1 MPKGRKSNDGR
12 GRLGGRKAGTPNQD
26 KPLKVFLR
34 EHSLDYF
41 TPNINAENLEWLKD
55 KEGNTPEQFIGRTLS
70 QYEIDLLGMK
80 PTDRVKAEID
90 LLKFHTPQ
98 MQATAVDMT
107 ANEQNK
113 TLSQRLSRLANGEEI
128 PSNEE

>member
-1 MPKGRKSNDGR
+1 MPKGRKVNDGR

-34 EHSLDYF
+34 EHSLEYF
-41 TPNINAENLEWLKD
+41 TPNINPRDLGEDFMVLVERYPGKL
-55 KEGNTPEQFIGRTLS
+55 FS

-98 MQATAVDMT
+98 MQATAVDMSVT
-107 ANEQNK
+107 EQNK
-113 TLSQRLSRLANGEEI
+113 TLSQRLTRLAKGENI
-128 PSNEE
+128 SSNEE